1 MGKKVMFTSTDM
13 LYTVAGASVL
23 TSIVYFVT
31 LAWGL

>member
-1 MGKKVMFTSTDM
+1 MGKKIMFTSSDM

-23 TSIVYFVT
+23 TGFVYVVT